1 MTTKLDSL
9 DSFPPLGVKNSSLF
23 KRYFFSELP
32 NLRVELLGRRITLMT
47 EKAIIKAI
55 HAACVEEK
63 KLTIASYNVH
73 SFNLSM
79 QLPWFYEFQQSANIT
94 RCDGFGILKALRWM
108 GIDVPFQYRVS
119 GTAFV
124 PKLLEYGN
132 QHDFSFFF
140 LGSTPQY
147 VEEAIQRVQKKYPRL
162 TVAGHHGY
170 FDKQDPQQ
178 SQTIVEQINQ
188 FKPNILLVGMGMPT
202 QEQWIQQ
209 YSPELEVNVI
219 MPCGA
224 IIDRLA
230 GVVSDCPAW
239 LSRHG
244 LEWLHRLSRE
254 PRRLGGRYL
263 IGNPAF
269 VLHIA
274 LAKSLGIFTLRISK
288 M

>member
-1 MTTKLDSL
+1 MITKVETSSWNQDTEYVSL
-9 DSFPPLGVKNSSLF
+9 LQKNQSND
-23 KRYFFSELP
+23 LP
-32 NLRVELLGRRITLMT
+32 NLSVKLLERRITLMT
-47 EKAIIKAI
+47 ATAIMNAI
-55 HAACVEEK
+55 HSACVEEK

-94 RCDGFGILKALRWM
+94 RCDGVGILKALQWM
-108 GIDVPFQYRVS
+108 GNDFPLQYRVS

-132 QHDFSFFF
+132 QNSFSFFL
-140 LGSTPQY
+140 LGSTPKY
-147 VEEAIQRVQKKYPRL
+147 LEEAMQRVKQKYPEL
-162 TVAGHHGY
+162 KIAGHDGY
-170 FDKQDPQQ
+170 FDKKNTEQNQA
-178 SQTIVEQINQ
+178 IVEQINQ

-202 QEQWIQQ
+202 QEKWIQE
-209 YSPELEVNVI
+209 YRRELEVNVI

-230 GVVSDCPAW
+230 GVVAECPPW
-239 LSRHG
+239 ISNSG
-244 LEWLHRLSRE
+244 LEWLYRLISE

-269 VLHIA
+269 MLQIA
-274 LAKSLGIFTLRISK
+274 LAKSLGISDLRVSK